1 VESHGG
7 KVWAESK
14 RANLGTT
21 FFLSLPVMEKHH
33 AIMAS
38 LANQNCEIKMP
49 ARRLISNGNSRAAE
63 LYTDAYR

>member
-1 VESHGG
+1 
-7 KVWAESK
+7 
-14 RANLGTT
+14 
-21 FFLSLPVMEKHH
+21 MEKHH

-38 LANQNCEIKMP
+38 LANQNCEKMP